1 MENLTSKRGNI
12 LARGGKWYQI
22 TSVGSGGSDQ
32 MFVQV
37 PSYAHIVALLPHAAG
52 KPGNVHVVVDGHLVS
67 GQNEQSTL
75 TAVQNLILS
84 SNAR

>member
-22 TSVGSGGSDQ
+22 TSVDCGGSDQ

-37 PSYAHIVALLPHAAG
+37 PSYAHIVVFFPMQLA
-52 KPGNVHVVVDGHLVS
+52 S
-67 GQNEQSTL
+67 QEMST
-75 TAVQNLILS
+75 
-84 SNAR
+84 